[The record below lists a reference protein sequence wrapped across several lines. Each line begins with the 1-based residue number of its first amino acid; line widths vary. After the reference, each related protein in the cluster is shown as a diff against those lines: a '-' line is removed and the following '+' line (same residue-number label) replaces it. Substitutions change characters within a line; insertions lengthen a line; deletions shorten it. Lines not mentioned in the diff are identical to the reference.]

1 MTEPLTAQYTAQS
14 FLDAYNAQSDYED
27 EVNKFR
33 RSIYALRAVAEPGY
47 ATSAQGRKAR
57 GNFSSGSSS
66 SGGTGMLSRFK
77 LMQKEEQERI
87 RRELE
92 RRQIEA
98 MVDWEDDDD
107 FLSWMSGQGKL
118 LEPAKAK
125 ELWRNE
131 QKERGRVRKAEIAE
145 SAEGRAVRTEERTE
159 AVLDKADLVAIKSFE
174 LVNEFVTD
182 YSVDPTYK
190 GERNAER
197 AIRARVTND
206 DSIPKALKPKVI
218 AEAVKRLKA
227 QFGTVGRYDAAK
239 ELDRVETARNTAR
252 AAEQANRDHETKVT
266 KEALESARRGNTEV
280 MASGIYS
287 RVAKGMTK
295 EEAMAEVV
303 QENDIAPYDPTL
315 LAQMIKV
322 GLPPAPPTKKVLNL
336 ETGEEEWATDREI
349 ADNNRLVPTHSK
361 GGTMALRM
369 QAAAWVLMQEK
380 GSQMTPEIMK
390 YYMANGFDNWREE
403 DEDILEK
410 WFLKY
415 ASRDSA
421 LENLVRVL
429 GAREEKRSLV
439 IEDVTE

>member
-14 FLDAYNAQSDYED
+14 FLDAYSAQADYD
-27 EVNKFR
+27 KDVDKFR
-33 RSIYALRAVAEPGY
+33 RMIYGMRALAEPGY
-47 ATSAQGRKAR
+47 ATSAQGRNAR

-118 LEPAKAK
+118 LEPGAAK

-131 QKERGRVRKAEIAE
+131 QKERDRIRKAEIRE
-145 SAEGRAVRTEERTE
+145 SVEERNIRTEERTE
-159 AVLDKADLVAIKSFE
+159 AVLDKADLVAVESFK
-174 LVNEFVTD
+174 LVNDFVTD
-182 YSVDPTYK
+182 FSTGTYQDR
-190 GERNAER
+190 ENAKR
-197 AIRARVTND
+197 AIRARVINND
-206 DSIPKALKPKVI
+206 DIPGPQKPGVI
-218 AEAVKRLKA
+218 AAAIKRLEEQHGK
-227 QFGTVGRYDAAK
+227 VGPDDAAK
-239 ELDRVETARNTAR
+239 ERDRVEAARNTAR

-336 ETGEEEWATDREI
+336 ETGKSEWATDREI
-349 ADNNRLVPTHSK
+349 ADNNRLVPAHSK
-361 GGTMALRM
+361 GETMALRM
-369 QAAAWVLMQEK
+369 QAAAWVLMQEEA
-380 GSQMTPEIMK
+380 GMTPEIMK

-403 DEDILEK
+403 DEDILQS

-421 LENLVRVL
+421 LENLVRII
-429 GAREEKRSLV
+429 GGREKKKRLV

>member
-1 MTEPLTAQYTAQS
+1 M
-14 FLDAYNAQSDYED
+14 
-27 EVNKFR
+27 R
-33 RSIYALRAVAEPGY
+33 ALAEPGY
-47 ATSAQGRKAR
+47 ATSPQGRKAR

-77 LMQKEEQERI
+77 LMRDEEQEQI
-87 RRELE
+87 KRELE

-118 LEPAKAK
+118 LDTAEAKKLWETEKNQRRAVEGEERAK
-125 ELWRNE
+125 
-131 QKERGRVRKAEIAE
+131 
-145 SAEGRAVRTEERTE
+145 SAERRAVRTEERAE

-206 DSIPKALKPKVI
+206 DSIPTALKPKVI
-218 AEAVKRLKA
+218 AEAVKRLKD

-239 ELDRVETARNTAR
+239 ELDRAEAARNTAR

-287 RVAKGMTK
+287 RVAKGMAK

-303 QENDIAPYDPTL
+303 QENGIAQYDPTL
-315 LAQMIKV
+315 LAKMLEV
-322 GLPPAPPTKKVLNL
+322 GLPPAPTTKRVLNL
-336 ETGEEEWATDREI
+336 ETGEEEWATNREI
-349 ADNNRLVPTHSK
+349 ADNNRLVPAHSK
-361 GGTMALRM
+361 GGAMALRM
-369 QAAAWVLMQEK
+369 QAAAWALMQKE
-380 GSQMTPEIMK
+380 GSRMTPEILK

-403 DEDILEK
+403 DEDILRE

-421 LENLVRVL
+421 LENLVRIL
-429 GAREEKRSLV
+429 GGGEKKNDIEIEEV
-439 IEDVTE
+439 E

>member
-1 MTEPLTAQYTAQS
+1 MAEPVTAQYTAQS
-14 FLDAYNAQSDYED
+14 FLDAYNAQNKHEE
-27 EVNKFR
+27 EVKRWMTIFDQMLTLNN
-33 RSIYALRAVAEPGY
+33 PGY
-47 ATSAQGRKAR
+47 ATSASAAR
-57 GNFSSGSSS
+57 NRAAISRG
-66 SGGTGMLSRFK
+66 GGTGTASALSRFK
-77 LMQKEEQERI
+77 LMRDEEQERI

-145 SAEGRAVRTEERTE
+145 RQEERNVRTEERTITKLE
-159 AVLDKADLVAIKSFE
+159 KADLVAVESFK
-174 LVNEFVTD
+174 LVNDFVTD
-182 YSVDPTYK
+182 FSTGTYQDR
-190 GERNAER
+190 ENAKR
-197 AIRARVTND
+197 AIRARVTNND
-206 DSIPKALKPKVI
+206 DIPGPQKPGVI
-218 AEAVKRLKA
+218 AAAIKRLEEQHGK
-227 QFGTVGRYDAAK
+227 VGPYDAAK
-239 ELDRVETARNTAR
+239 ERDRVKEAQNAVR
-252 AAEQANRDHETKVT
+252 AAEQKNRDHETKVT

-303 QENDIAPYDPTL
+303 QANGIAQYNPTL
-315 LAQMIKV
+315 LAQMLEV
-322 GLPPAPPTKKVLNL
+322 GLPPAPTTKRVLNL
-336 ETGEEEWATDREI
+336 ETGEEEWATNREI
-349 ADNNRLVPTHSK
+349 ADNNRLVPAHSK
-361 GGTMALRM
+361 GETMALRM
-369 QAAAWVLMQEK
+369 QAAAWVLMQEE
-380 GSQMTPEIMK
+380 GGMTPEILK

-403 DEDILEK
+403 DQDILEK

-421 LENLVRVL
+421 LENLVKII
-429 GAREEKRSLV
+429 GAREEKKRLV

>member
-14 FLDAYNAQSDYED
+14 FLDAYKAQADYD
-27 EVNKFR
+27 ADVNKFR
-33 RSIYALRAVAEPGY
+33 RLIYGMRALAEPGY
-47 ATSAQGRKAR
+47 ATSPQGRKAR

-131 QKERGRVRKAEIAE
+131 QKERDRIRKAEIAE
-145 SAEGRAVRTEERTE
+145 RQEERNVRTEERTITKLE
-159 AVLDKADLVAIKSFE
+159 KADLVAVESFK
-174 LVNEFVTD
+174 LVNDFVTD
-182 YSVDPTYK
+182 FSTGTYQDR
-190 GERNAER
+190 ENAKR
-197 AIRARVTND
+197 AIRARVTNND
-206 DSIPKALKPKVI
+206 DIPGPQKPGVI
-218 AEAVKRLKA
+218 AAAIKRLEEQHGK
-227 QFGTVGRYDAAK
+227 VGPYDAAK
-239 ELDRVETARNTAR
+239 ERDRVKEAQNAVR
-252 AAEQANRDHETKVT
+252 AAEQKNRDHETKVT

-287 RVAKGMTK
+287 RVRGGMTK
-295 EEAMAEVV
+295 EAAMEEVV
-303 QENDIAPYDPTL
+303 QANDIAQYDPTL
-315 LAQMIKV
+315 LDKMLKV
-322 GLPPAPPTKKVLNL
+322 GLPPAPTTKRVLNL
-336 ETGEEEWATDREI
+336 ETGEEEWATNREI
-349 ADNNRLVPTHSK
+349 ADNNRLVPAHSK
-361 GGTMALRM
+361 GETMALRM

-380 GSQMTPEIMK
+380 GSRMTPEIMK

-403 DEDILEK
+403 DQDILEK

-421 LENLVRVL
+421 LENLVRIL
-429 GAREEKRSLV
+429 GGGGEKKPLV
-439 IEDVTE
+439 IEDISE

>member
-1 MTEPLTAQYTAQS
+1 MDLTPQYSAANI
-14 FLDAYNAQSDYED
+14 LKAYD
-27 EVNKFR
+27 EQMQHDRDVDKYR
-33 RSIYALRAVAEPGY
+33 RWIYAAKSLADPSYARSAKGAQIRAKFG
-47 ATSAQGRKAR
+47 TSSKGT
-57 GNFSSGSSS
+57 
-66 SGGTGMLSRFK
+66 TGMISRMK
-77 LMQKEEQERI
+77 MLRDEEQDWIKGQFEK
-87 RRELE
+87 
-92 RRQIEA
+92 RQIEA
-98 MVDWEDDDD
+98 MPGWETDED
-107 FLSWMSGQGKL
+107 FSSWLTGQG
-118 LEPAKAK
+118 EYIDRDKAMS
-125 ELWRNE
+125 LWN
-131 QKERGRVRKAEIAE
+131 AEKNQRRASRAEKRQIAQ
-145 SAEGRAVRTEERTE
+145 EGRSEREEERAITK
-159 AVLDKADLVAIKSFE
+159 LDKSDLVAIKSFE

-239 ELDRVETARNTAR
+239 ERDRVKEAQNAVR
-252 AAEQANRDHETKVT
+252 AAEQKNRDHETKVT

-295 EEAMAEVV
+295 EEATAEVV
-303 QENDIAPYDPTL
+303 QANGIAQYNPTL
-315 LAQMIKV
+315 LAQMLEV
-322 GLPPAPPTKKVLNL
+322 GLPPAPTTKKVLNL
-336 ETGEEEWATDREI
+336 ETGEEEWATNREI
-349 ADNNRLVPTHSK
+349 ADNNRLVPAHSK
-361 GGTMALRM
+361 GETMALRM
-369 QAAAWVLMQEK
+369 QAAAWVLMQEE
-380 GSQMTPEIMK
+380 GGMTPEILK

-403 DEDILEK
+403 DQDILEK

-421 LENLVRVL
+421 LENLVKII
-429 GAREEKRSLV
+429 GAREEKRGLV